1 MVDIEEVVR
10 PEVKRQIEIK
20 LEEHMAAEDARFDQ
34 LLTDIKELKEEVRLF
49 TNAWQQAK
57 GVVTFVKW
65 FVSICGGVAT
75 FFLFIKD
82 HWR

>member
-65 FVSICGGVAT
+65 FVSIAGGVAT